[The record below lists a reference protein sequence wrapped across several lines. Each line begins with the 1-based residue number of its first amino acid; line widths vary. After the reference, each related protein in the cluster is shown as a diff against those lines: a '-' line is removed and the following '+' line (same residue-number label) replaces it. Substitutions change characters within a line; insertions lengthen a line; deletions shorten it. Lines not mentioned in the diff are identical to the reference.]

1 MPCGGVTVLL
11 VTLATL
17 LSAAPALGSSDRV
30 PAGFY
35 GVNFQ
40 RIANLGLA
48 AQNVQLASI
57 ASLGLDQVRFNVSWA
72 AIEPLAPKNGVHG
85 YRWGAIDQ
93 QIAAMANHG
102 IRAQPT
108 LTQTPDWDAVQ
119 GQWVDLQCAKSSS
132 RSPVSVDP
140 YARFVQAFASR
151 YGRNGTFWAA
161 NPGLPYTPVQRYEIW
176 NEPNLKGGWCPRPQP
191 WLYADMFVAAARAI
205 KAVDPGATVYTGG
218 VAPPSAKNIKN
229 HKQYLGVAD
238 FFAKATARQPNL
250 GSFLNGAAVHIY
262 PSTDGAK
269 QLSKLAW
276 FRSQLHDGRIPNRVP
291 MIVNEIGWA
300 THVGKVPITEDERA
314 AAYGKMTS
322 NYARTN
328 CNVGSILPHTWISP
342 QQSTKNPEDWYG
354 IADPSTGAPYDSA
367 RRYSNVLQLMEGRL
381 PLEPPTRTIMACPDM
396 PLPDSD
402 NDGFAD
408 QDDYYPFD
416 PTRH

>member
-1 MPCGGVTVLL
+1 MPRCGLALL
-11 VTLATL
+11 LATL
-17 LSAAPALGSSDRV
+17 AALAAAAPALGSSDRV
-30 PAGFY
+30 RAGFY

-40 RIANLGLA
+40 RIANLGPA

-57 ASLGLDQVRFNVSWA
+57 ASLGIDQVRFNVSWA
-72 AIEPLAPKNGVHG
+72 SIEPLAPKNGVHT

-93 QIAAMANHG
+93 QMAAMASHG

-119 GQWVDLQCAKSSS
+119 GGWVDLQCAKASS
-132 RSPVSVDP
+132 RSPVSVEP
-140 YARFVQAFASR
+140 YAQFVKAFATR
-151 YGRNGTFWAA
+151 YGRNGTFWSA
-161 NPGLPYTPVQRYEIW
+161 NPGLPYMPILRYEIW

-191 WLYADMFVAAARAI
+191 WLYADMFVSSSKAI
-205 KAVDPGATVYTGG
+205 KGVDPGAIVYTGG
-218 VAPPSAKNIKN
+218 VAPPSAKNTKN

-238 FFAKATARQPNL
+238 FFGKVTARQPSLN
-250 GSFLNGAAVHIY
+250 SFLDGAAVHIY
-262 PSTDGAK
+262 PSTDGQK
-269 QLSKLAW
+269 QLDKLAW
-276 FRSQLHDGRIPNRVP
+276 FRSQLHDGRIANRIP

-314 AAYGKMTS
+314 AAYGKMTV

-328 CNVGSILPHTWISP
+328 CNVGGILPHTWISP
-342 QQSTKNPEDWYG
+342 QQSSKNPEDWYG

-367 RRYSNVLQLMEGRL
+367 RRYSYGLQLMDGQL
-381 PLEPPTRTIMACPDM
+381 PVEPPMQTLMACPGM

-402 NDGFAD
+402 NDGYPD
-408 QDDYYPFD
+408 ENDYYPFD